1 MKINQATAAE
11 LVDYSQHLKALPAHD
26 KYTRFGFTASNE
38 TIDQLILNVLYHPN
52 DHHIFVAQHKNIMV
66 GFGHL
71 AREGTDWELAV
82 SVNGDLQGKGI
93 GNALMSH
100 MIGWSKTHGIHSVFM
115 HCISDNQKIQHL
127 ARKYGLRTVERSGP
141 EITAKVDLPDATMVD
156 YVKTYL
162 EEQQNLIKQ
171 IADLQKKLLA
181 TFSPVAVFN
190 PQDKVE

>member
-11 LVDYSQHLKALPAHD
+11 LADYSQHLKSLPPHD
-26 KYTRFGFTASNE
+26 KYTRFGFSVSNE

-52 DHHIFVAQHKNIMV
+52 DHHVFVAQHNNIMV

-71 AREGTDWELAV
+71 AREESDWELAV
-82 SVNGDLQGKGI
+82 SVAEDWQKQGV
-93 GNALMSH
+93 GNALINH
-100 MIGWSKTHGIHSVFM
+100 MIVWSKTHGIHSVFM
-115 HCISDNQKIQHL
+115 HCISENQKIQHL

>member
-11 LVDYSQHLKALPAHD
+11 LANYSQHLKSLPPHD
-26 KYTRFGFTASNE
+26 KYTRFGFSVSNE
-38 TIDQLILNVLYHPN
+38 TIDQLILNVLYHPE
-52 DHHIFVAQHKNIMV
+52 DHYIFVAQYNDTVV

-71 AREGTDWELAV
+71 AREGADWELAV
-82 SVNGDLQGKGI
+82 SVNEDLQGQGI

-115 HCISDNQKIQHL
+115 HCISENQKIQHL
-127 ARKYGLRTVERSGP
+127 ARKHGLRTVERSGP
-141 EITAKVDLPDATMVD
+141 EITAKVELPDPTMID

-171 IADLQKKLLA
+171 ITDLQKKLLA